1 MGTRPAQIVI
11 GFTEDAVNQAVL
23 ADNIVKAHNNGSDK
37 FKFVNEIGQVIASFA
52 SAIKILAPVSIQGN
66 TFAATVTFL
75 HIVVEVEETGNL
87 NAGDTITL
95 IGNIA
100 GIVATVAVMAGT
112 APVTATVAT
121 ATAVTVGAYG
131 LIGHENFVEL
141 GLWVNVT
148 ASQFWPTP
156 PVANMSDYYF
166 DMYGQARRYNEI
178 PAHEFGG
185 FILQSNGSGS
195 GMTVVPIPKPTHQGN
210 DDPWIDHPTR
220 VAIDV

>member
-1 MGTRPAQIVI
+1 MGTKPAQIVI
-11 GFTEDAVNQAVL
+11 GLTEDAVNQAVL
-23 ADNIVKAHNNGSDK
+23 ADNIVNAHNNGSDR
-37 FKFVNEIGQVIASFA
+37 FHFVNEVGQVIAAFS
-52 SAIKILAPVSIQGN
+52 SAVKILAPVSIQGN

-75 HIVVEVEETGNL
+75 HIVVELDETGTL

-131 LIGHENFVEL
+131 LIGHENFVDL

-148 ASQFWPTP
+148 ASRFWSEP
-156 PVANMSDYYF
+156 PVADMSDYYF
-166 DMYGQARRYNEI
+166 DIYGQARRYDEI
-178 PAHEFGG
+178 APHEFGG
-185 FILQSNGSGS
+185 FILNHNGSGS
-195 GMTVVPIPKPTHQGN
+195 GMTLVPVPKPTHHGG
-210 DDPWIDHPTR
+210 DDPWIDDPYR
-220 VAIDV
+220 VMI